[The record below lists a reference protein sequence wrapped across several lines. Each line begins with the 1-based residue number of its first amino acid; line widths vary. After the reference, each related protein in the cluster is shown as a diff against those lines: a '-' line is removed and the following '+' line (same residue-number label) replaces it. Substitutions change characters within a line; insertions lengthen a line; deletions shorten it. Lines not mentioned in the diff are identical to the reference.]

1 MNRFAHFLFLTMFL
15 PVVYGMASAQTSPTI
30 DPALAAAMKREAT
43 YRTVEF
49 TFDIDE
55 TSEAG
60 SMSAMPRTGPSK
72 GIPFP
77 AKQIRRQ
84 STGNKLLIDG
94 DRYRYEGHHPIP
106 DERIRDWADS
116 HDIEVCDGTTTKHF
130 YAPPGNAK
138 RLNSI
143 ANIQKDNQML
153 VGAFPQH
160 SPIHVFCRG
169 ASNRI
174 EMTYRSLRHYNATG
188 LKTRIDG
195 VQLAEYRGIA
205 KHETGNFDCWVDP
218 AAEHVVRRIRCRY
231 SRSEKTKYIVN
242 IRYEIRPGMPGPVP
256 TAWTYTLYSEDGKVS
271 RSFDVNVTSIELK
284 PTLSPERFDIVFPPG
299 LEVSDQRTD
308 TSFLVREDGSWLRLK
323 HAGQRLPSE
332 ADELRKGWTRRNFDW
347 IATVIIVSVCV
358 YLVRRWRGRA
368 TVSQTALT

>member
-1 MNRFAHFLFLTMFL
+1 MNRIAPLLILATCG
-15 PVVYGMASAQTSPTI
+15 PAWAQAPATV
-30 DPALAAAMKREAT
+30 DPALAAALKREAT

-60 SMSAMPRTGPSK
+60 SMSAMPRDGPPK

-106 DERIRDWADS
+106 DERIRDWAES

-143 ANIQKDNQML
+143 ATIKIDNRML
-153 VGAFPQH
+153 VGGFPQH
-160 SPIHVFCRG
+160 SPIHLFCRG
-169 ASNRI
+169 ASKRQG
-174 EMTYRSLRHYNATG
+174 MTYRCLGNFEATG
-188 LKTRIDG
+188 RWSTIDG
-195 VQLAEYRGIA
+195 ARLTEYRGHA
-205 KHETGNFDCWVDP
+205 KSDLNNYECYLNPTADYL
-218 AAEHVVRRIRCRY
+218 VRRIR
-231 SRSEKTKYIVN
+231 SRFTKSERTKYIVD
-242 IRYEIRPGMPGPVP
+242 IRYEMFPGVPGPVP
-256 TAWTYTLYSEDGKVS
+256 SAWTYTMYSEDGKVR
-271 RSFDVNVTSIELK
+271 RSFDVNVTSVELK
-284 PTLSPERFDIVFPPG
+284 PALSPERFDIVFPPG

-308 TSFLVREDGSWLRLK
+308 TSYLVREDGSWLRLK

-332 ADELRKGWTRRNFDW
+332 AEELGKGWLRRNLVW
-347 IATVIIVSVCV
+347 IAPMIAIPACA
-358 YLVRRWRGRA
+358 YLVRRWRAERA
-368 TVSQTALT
+368 TAPPKPV